1 MNAEIG
7 EVSSVQVISKLN
19 GNKQVAAEVVRG
31 LKGQNKVWLMF
42 VQGKSKQK
50 NLRQKKTIKN
60 IEQVITDLI

>member
-19 GNKQVAAEVVRG
+19 GNKQVAAEVVR
-31 LKGQNKVWLMF
+31 QNKVWLMF